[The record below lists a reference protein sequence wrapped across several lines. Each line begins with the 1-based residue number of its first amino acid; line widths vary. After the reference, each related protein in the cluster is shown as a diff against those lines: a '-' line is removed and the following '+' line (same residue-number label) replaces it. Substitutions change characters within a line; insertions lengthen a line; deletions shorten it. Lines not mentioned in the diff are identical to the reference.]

1 MRRRN
6 YFRVGAWLTAI
17 ALFGPWAAH
26 AQSYPEQ
33 PIRMIVPYPP
43 GGSTDLI
50 ARLYA
55 DGLGKELGQPI
66 VVDNRPGA
74 ATNIGTEDV
83 VRARRDGY
91 TLLFGSGGTPLN
103 SVFGPKPNFDAIH
116 ALAPVSLIARVPF
129 MVAANPKAPFSNTR
143 ELIAAAKK
151 SPGKFSISSAQ
162 LNVYVELMKTQ
173 AQINV
178 LHVPYKGGAAAT
190 TDAVAGQ
197 VDMVYALTPVLLPQ
211 VQSGKL
217 KAIGVTS
224 ARRLQ
229 KILPNVPT
237 FSEVGVD
244 YDIDIWYGLLAPAST
259 PPAVLGRLNAATR
272 KVVSDPQFVAKL
284 DAIGAQAVSGEPG
297 ELRQQMVRDLA
308 TWKKLAVR
316 VPSLLASEQK

>member
-6 YFRVGAWLTAI
+6 YFRAGAWLTAI
-17 ALFGPWAAH
+17 ALFAPWTVHAA
-26 AQSYPEQ
+26 SYPEQ
-33 PIRMIVPYPP
+33 PIRMVVPYPP

-55 DGLGKELGQPI
+55 DGMSRELGQTI

-74 ATNIGTEDV
+74 STNIGTEDV
-83 VRARRDGY
+83 VRAKGDGY
-91 TLLFGSGGTPLN
+91 TLLFGSGGAPQN
-103 SVFGPKPNFDAIH
+103 AVFGPKPNFDVVN
-116 ALAPVSLIARVPF
+116 ALAPISLIARVPF

-162 LNVYVELMKTQ
+162 LNVYVELMNTQ
-173 AQINV
+173 AKMNV

-224 ARRLQ
+224 AKRLQ
-229 KILPNVPT
+229 KVLPDVPT

-244 YDIDIWYGLLAPAST
+244 YRIDIWYGLLAPAAT
-259 PPAVLGRLNAATR
+259 PQPVLSRLAAATR
-272 KVVSDPQFVAKL
+272 KVVSDPRFVAKL
-284 DAIGAQAVSGEPG
+284 DAIGAEAEASEPAG
-297 ELRQQMVRDLA
+297 LRQQIVQDLA
-308 TWKKLAVR
+308 TWKKLAAQ
-316 VPSLLASEQK
+316 VPSLLQSAQK